1 MGISFLGH
9 TVDNT
14 NSTAYTF
21 SSEAL
26 GAATANRWIIVATLG
41 INVTAARTVST
52 LTVAGESASLV
63 ALLADTPFSTWTQHE
78 IWAIDLGTTGG
89 TSGDIVVTYTAGQLN
104 CTIAVF
110 LVPDGLQSLTER
122 DAQTSVS
129 DAPTTIDLDV
139 EKGDYVIAQFSGVA
153 TGSGGAAFDEGVA
166 QHVDE
171 WLEITWVDGVGS
183 HIAVV
188 DDATYRIEGSITG
201 TGTGD
206 PSLLAV
212 SLIPR
217 AKDIGNLI
225 HQTSV
230 TTGTGNQT
238 LVAVDGKR
246 DFSDQFSVGGEDVFH
261 YFISNPDAAEWEI
274 GTGHLS
280 GANVLVRD
288 TVNQSSNGDA
298 LVSFTAGEKTVTND
312 LPALEQGGAW
322 DLLETVVASND
333 ATISITGLSSKHFL
347 YWFVWSQI
355 QPTTDAQLMIRTD
368 SDGGASYDAAG
379 GDYAYSNHQVSLETT
394 SPTHAVQGDNSHTH
408 MIIAP
413 DGSPGLF
420 GSAAD
425 EDVDVDIILFNPSG
439 TAFTK
444 LTWEGCISSEDGT
457 FYHTLGGG
465 YRLSAA
471 DVDAV
476 QFLFS
481 AGNIN
486 TGTLKV
492 YGLRA

>member
-298 LVSFTAGEKTVTND
+298 AVSFTAGTKDITND

-322 DLLETVVASND
+322 DLLETVVASGD
-333 ATISITGLSSKHFL
+333 ASIDIINLSSKHFL
-347 YWFVWSQI
+347 YRFVWSGLQASSDND
-355 QPTTDAQLMIRTD
+355 TLYLRTDANN
-368 SDGGASYDAAG
+368 GASFDAG
-379 GDYAYSNHQVSLETT
+379 SSDYKWSNHIVTCET
-394 SPTHAVQGDNSHTH
+394 SPTHSFTGDVSDAEIQLGGTALWGANANELMDAVVT
-408 MIIAP
+408 
-413 DGSPGLF
+413 
-420 GSAAD
+420 
-425 EDVDVDIILFNPSG
+425 LFNPSVTEETKILWQYTMIDGAG
-439 TAFTK
+439 TGLAMF
-444 LTWEGCISSEDGT
+444 
-457 FYHTLGGG
+457 GGG
-465 YRLSAA
+465 IRLSAA
-471 DVDAV
+471 LVDAV
-476 QFLFS
+476 QFIFNT
-481 AGNIN
+481 GNIAV
-486 TGTLKV
+486 GTLKI